1 MKPEVESLFHELAEL
16 PPDERLAHLDAEGI
30 PAELR
35 AEVESLLEFDS
46 VEDLLTSHVAVCA
59 DQMLEAPRPLRCGP
73 YRLVKPLGRG
83 GMGAVYLAER
93 VDGEVEQRV
102 AIKLLRY
109 GDAEPAFRDRF
120 LRERQILAGL
130 THPGIAR
137 LLDAGH
143 TADGQPYLVMEHVDG
158 RPIDQHAAT
167 LPLAGRLRLFLRV
180 CDAISY
186 AHRQLI
192 LHRDLKPSNILVDQ
206 SGAPKVLDF
215 GIARI
220 LDAAAEQTR
229 PAETLLTPDY
239 ASPEQKASRPQGTP
253 SDVYSLGAVLHTLL
267 AGKPPAG
274 QPPPGFPADL
284 TCILRKALRPEP
296 EERYPSVDAFA
307 DDIRAFVD
315 LRPVRARSGNAWY
328 RGRKLLRRYWAPVTA
343 GALVFASLATGLWIA
358 NRERTIAQRRF
369 QELRQLSTRIFDF
382 DRAIAN
388 LPGSAPARQQLVS
401 VSLQYLERLGADA
414 RGDLDL
420 ALEVA
425 AGYHSVAEV
434 QGVPTE
440 LNLGRF
446 QDAEASLQR
455 AEVALAPVL
464 AARPRSTPAL
474 FLGADIAQ
482 ARMIL
487 ADSQR
492 RPGDALS
499 YAQLASDRLEQML
512 RDGNPDESHRRE
524 AALLLGNVALAYNN
538 AHRYAD
544 AVRLARRSIEIGRPI
559 PAGRARLAGTIGV
572 LANALRFQGDL
583 PHAMEA
589 LHEALQIAES
599 TNYRDETAR
608 MINVYAIYMREGNI
622 LGGDDGITME
632 DDGGAIAAFRKA
644 YDLTADGVRKN
655 PADYASRSR
664 MATAAR
670 SLGNK
675 LRAGDPAE
683 ALRLYDDAA
692 ARLADIHNNVRV
704 RRETA
709 LLLAESSY
717 ALRAL
722 HRAAEAA
729 RRIDD
734 ALAILRETHD
744 YPAAAVKLDSDAFPV
759 LRARADA
766 TGDYRE
772 LLGLVL
778 AANPEWQNDLRDAT
792 RLADLY
798 GRAGMPA
805 NGVEIWRYWAGKLP
819 DNEFIRRRLAQER
832 K

>member
-16 PPDERLAHLDAEGI
+16 PPHQRLARLDADGI
-30 PAELR
+30 SPDLR
-35 AEVESLLEFDS
+35 AEVESLLEFDG
-46 VEDLLTSHVAVCA
+46 VDDLLTSHVAACA
-59 DQMLEAPRPLRCGP
+59 EQIFEARRPLRCGP
-73 YRLVKPLGRG
+73 YRLVKPIGRG

-102 AIKLLRY
+102 AVKLLRY

-120 LRERQILAGL
+120 LRERRILAGL
-130 THPGIAR
+130 AHPGIAR

-167 LPLAGRLRLFLRV
+167 LPLAGRLGLFLRV

-186 AHRQLI
+186 AHRQLVI
-192 LHRDLKPSNILVDQ
+192 HRDLKPSNILVDQ
-206 SGAPKVLDF
+206 TGAPKVLDF

-229 PAETLLTPDY
+229 PAEALLTPDY
-239 ASPEQKASRPQGTP
+239 ASPEQLGNRPQGTP
-253 SDVYSLGAVLHTLL
+253 SDVYSLGAVLKTLL
-267 AGKPPAG
+267 AG
-274 QPPPGFPADL
+274 QTLPGDL
-284 TCILRKALRPEP
+284 ACILAKALRAEP

-307 DDIRAFVD
+307 DDVRAFLD

-328 RGRKLLRRYWAPVTA
+328 RSRKFLRRYWAPIAA
-343 GALVFASLATGLWIA
+343 GALVLASLSTGLWIA
-358 NRERTIAQRRF
+358 NRERNIAQSRF
-369 QELRQLSTRIFDF
+369 QELRQLSTRVFEFDH
-382 DRAIAN
+382 AIAN
-388 LPGSAPARQQLVS
+388 LPGSAVARQQLVS
-401 VSLQYLERLGADA
+401 ASLQYLERLGAEA

-420 ALEVA
+420 ALELA
-425 AGYHSVAEV
+425 DGYHRVARV

-455 AEVALAPVL
+455 AETTLAPVL

-474 FLGADIAQ
+474 FLGAEIAHD
-482 ARMIL
+482 RMIL

-492 RPGDALS
+492 RFSDALS
-499 YAQLASDRLEQML
+499 YGRVASDRIERML
-512 RDGNPDESHRRE
+512 RDPEPDEFHGRE
-524 AALLLGNVALAYNN
+524 AAMLLGNVALAYSNS
-538 AHRYAD
+538 HRYGD
-544 AVRLARRSIEIGRPI
+544 AVRLARRSIEIASPLPG
-559 PAGRARLAGTIGV
+559 GRARLVGVVGV
-572 LANALRFQGDL
+572 LANALRFEGDL

-589 LHEALQIAES
+589 LQESLQIANE
-599 TNYRDETAR
+599 TAYPDETAR
-608 MINVYAIYMREGNI
+608 MINLYGTYMREGNI
-622 LGGDDGITME
+622 LGGDDGITM
-632 DDGGAIAAFRKA
+632 DDDAGAIAAFQKA
-644 YDLTADGVRKN
+644 YDITAEAVRKN

-683 ALRLYDDAA
+683 ALRLYDNAA

-709 LLLAESSY
+709 LLFAESSY

-722 HRAAEAA
+722 GRAPDAG

-744 YPAAAVKLDSDAFPV
+744 YPASAVTLDSDTFVV
-759 LRARADA
+759 LRAEADRDGHY
-766 TGDYRE
+766 TDLISR
-772 LLGLVL
+772 VL
-778 AANPEWQNDLRDAT
+778 AANPDWQNDLREAT

-798 GRAGMPA
+798 HRAGMAPKA
-805 NGVEIWRYWAGKLP
+805 IEIWRYWAGKLP
-819 DNEFIRRRLAQER
+819 DNEFIRRRLAQP
-832 K
+832 

>member
-1 MKPEVESLFHELAEL
+1 MNPEVETLFHELAEL
-16 PPDERLAHLDAEGI
+16 PPEERMARLETGGVPDEI
-30 PAELR
+30 R
-35 AEVESLLEFDS
+35 AEVESLLQFDA
-46 VEDLLTSHVAVCA
+46 VDDLMTSHVAACA
-59 DQMLEAPRPLRCGP
+59 EQTLAAPRPLRCGP

-102 AIKLLRY
+102 AVKLLRY
-109 GDAEPAFRDRF
+109 GDAEPAFRGRF

-167 LPLAGRLRLFLRV
+167 LPLAGRLRLFLCV

-186 AHRQLI
+186 AHRQLVI
-192 LHRDLKPSNILVDQ
+192 HRDLKPSNILVDQ

-220 LDAAAEQTR
+220 LDATTEQTR
-229 PAETLLTPDY
+229 PAESLLTPDY
-239 ASPEQKASRPQGTP
+239 ASPEQIGNRPQGTP
-253 SDVYSLGAVLHTLL
+253 SDVYSLGAVLRTLL
-267 AGKPPAG
+267 AG
-274 QPPPGFPADL
+274 QPLPGDL
-284 TCILRKALRPEP
+284 ACILRKALRPEP

-307 DDIRAFVD
+307 DDIRAFLD
-315 LRPVRARSGNAWY
+315 LRPVAARSGNAWY
-328 RGRKLLRRYWAPVTA
+328 RSRKLLRRYWAPATA
-343 GALVFASLATGLWIA
+343 AALVFASLATGLWIA
-358 NRERTIAQRRF
+358 NRERQVAQRRF
-369 QELRQLSTRIFDF
+369 QELRQLSTRVFDF

-401 VSLQYLERLGADA
+401 ASLQYLEHLSADA

-420 ALEVA
+420 ALELA
-425 AGYHSVAEV
+425 DGYHRVALV

-455 AEVALAPVL
+455 SEATLAPVL

-474 FLGADIAQ
+474 FLGAQIAHD
-482 ARMIL
+482 RMIL

-492 RPGDALS
+492 RPSDALS
-499 YAQLASDRLEQML
+499 YAQLASDRVERML
-512 RDGNPDESHRRE
+512 RDANPDEAHRRE

-538 AHRYAD
+538 AHRYGD

-559 PAGRARLAGTIGV
+559 PSGRARLAGTIGV

-599 TNYRDETAR
+599 TVYPDETAR

-622 LGGDDGITME
+622 LGGDDGISME
-632 DDGGAIAAFRKA
+632 DDAGAIAAFRKA
-644 YDLTADGVRKN
+644 YELTADGVRKN
-655 PADYASRSR
+655 PADYASRGR

-675 LRAGDPAE
+675 LRDRDPAA
-683 ALRLYDDAA
+683 ALQLYDDAA
-692 ARLADIHNNVRV
+692 ARLADIRSNVRV

-722 HRAAEAA
+722 HRSDEAA

-744 YPAAAVKLDSDAFPV
+744 YPTPSVNLDNDPFIV
-759 LRARADA
+759 LRAQADYTRQYA
-766 TGDYRE
+766 D
-772 LLGLVL
+772 LVARVL
-778 AANPEWQNDLRDAT
+778 TAKPDWQNDLRDAT

-798 GRAGMPA
+798 DRAGMTA
-805 NGVEIWRYWAGKLP
+805 QRTEIWRYWAGKLP
-819 DNEFIRRRLAQER
+819 GNEFIRRRLAQR
-832 K
+832 